1 MSRILLKIS
10 GQSLKGQHDYGI
22 DNDYVR
28 SLARQILDLQQR
40 NYQIAIVVGAGNIF
54 RGENEWQGID
64 EATGHYAGML
74 ATMVN
79 GLVLNEILRQEW
91 AKTRVYS
98 AIEMP
103 RFMRTVNKAEVVA
116 ALEEWFICI
125 CTGGT
130 GNPFAT
136 TDLGGV
142 TRALEFDCAQM
153 IKCTR
158 VDGIYDSDPETN
170 PAAKKYD
177 TITATKAMELNLKIM
192 DQAAIAMAKTNKLSL
207 IVCNIN
213 KIDLIGTNELGG
225 TVVEITH

>member
-1 MSRILLKIS
+1 M
-10 GQSLKGQHDYGI
+10 
-22 DNDYVR
+22 
-28 SLARQILDLQQR
+28 
-40 NYQIAIVVGAGNIF
+40 
-54 RGENEWQGID
+54 
-64 EATGHYAGML
+64 
-74 ATMVN
+74 
-79 GLVLNEILRQEW
+79 
-91 AKTRVYS
+91 
-98 AIEMP
+98 
-103 RFMRTVNKAEVVA
+103 
-116 ALEEWFICI
+116 
-125 CTGGT
+125 
-130 GNPFAT
+130 
-136 TDLGGV
+136 